1 MNTIKTDVENIF
13 RDPNSKS
20 LSIVN
25 EDERNRIKQQRK
37 LIDRVYKLE
46 ESVDELNKKIDT
58 ILTILRRRRNEPRTY

>member
-13 RDPNSKS
+13 RDPNAKS

-58 ILTILRRRRNEPRTY
+58 ILTILRRRNEPRTY

>member
-1 MNTIKTDVENIF
+1 MLF
-13 RDPNSKS
+13 RSRDPNSKS

-58 ILTILRRRRNEPRTY
+58 ILTILRRRNEPRTY

>member
-58 ILTILRRRRNEPRTY
+58 ILTILRRRNEPRTY

>member
-46 ESVDELNKKIDT
+46 ESVDVLNKKIDT
-58 ILTILRRRRNEPRTY
+58 ILTILRRRNEPRTY

>member
-1 MNTIKTDVENIF
+1 MKSIKTDVENIF

-58 ILTILRRRRNEPRTY
+58 ILTILRRCNEPRTY

>member
-1 MNTIKTDVENIF
+1 MKSIKTDVENIF

-58 ILTILRRRRNEPRTY
+58 ILTILRRRNEPRTY